1 MRTWAD
7 PRMVDPSIEPTKR
20 RPNQCYAGT
29 PVKANRSAHGI
40 AAACTLRGWLG
51 MWSLRVAQTRAAPHL
66 ARCANT
72 FEFGFG
78 PVDSVRSLVAR
89 VAPSEVLH
97 AALESPVENP
107 PPYWQA
113 AAEQGL
119 QGVHLAESVGGQGF
133 GILELAV
140 VLAEFGYG
148 AVPGPFVPSAIASA
162 LIAAH
167 DPQAKVLA
175 ELATGAAI
183 AAYAL
188 DSGLTATRHGDV
200 LVIRGEVR
208 AVPAAAQASVLV
220 LPVAIESR
228 DEWVV
233 LRNDQLEIEAVK
245 SLDPLRPIAHVR
257 ANAVDVSDDALLSN
271 LTMTT
276 AHALMSTLL
285 SAEAV
290 GVARWATDT
299 ASAYAKIREQFGRP
313 IGQFQAIKHK
323 CAEMIADTERA
334 TAAVWDAARALD
346 DAGESSSDVEF
357 AAAVAATLA
366 PATAQRCTQDCIQ
379 VHGGIGFTWEHDTN
393 VYYRRALML
402 AACFG
407 RSSEYPQRVVDTA
420 TTAGMRPVDIDLDPS
435 TEKLRAQIR
444 AEVAALKAMPREP
457 RTVAIAEGGW
467 VLPYLP
473 KPWGRAASPVEQI
486 IIAQEFTAGRVKR
499 PQIAIATWIVP
510 SIVAFGT
517 DNQKQRLLPPTFR
530 GDIFWCQLFSEPGA
544 GSDLASLATKATRVD
559 GGWRITGQKIWTTG
573 AQYSQWGALLART
586 DPSAPKHN
594 GITYFLLDMKS
605 EGVQVKP
612 LRELTGKEFFNTVY
626 LDDVFV
632 PDELVLGEVNRGWEV
647 SRNTLTAERVSIGG
661 SDSTFLPTLGEFVDF
676 VRDYRFEGQ
685 FDQVARHRAGQLIAE
700 GHATKLLNLRST
712 LLTLAGGD
720 PMAPAAISKLL
731 SMRTGQGYAEFAVS
745 SFGTDAVIGDT
756 ERLPGKWGEYLLAS
770 RATTI
775 YGGTSEVQLNIIAE
789 RLLGLP
795 RDP

>member
-1 MRTWAD
+1 M
-7 PRMVDPSIEPTKR
+7 SI
-20 RPNQCYAGT
+20 AIT
-29 PVKANRSAHGI
+29 PEHYE
-40 AAACTLRGWLG
+40 
-51 MWSLRVAQTRAAPHL
+51 L
-66 ARCANT
+66 A
-72 FEFGFG
+72 
-78 PVDSVRSLVAR
+78 DSVRSLVAR

-407 RSSEYPQRVVDTA
+407 RGSEYPQRVVDTA

-685 FDQVARHRAGQLIAE
+685 FDQVARQRAGQLIAE

>member
-1 MRTWAD
+1 M
-7 PRMVDPSIEPTKR
+7 SI
-20 RPNQCYAGT
+20 AIT
-29 PVKANRSAHGI
+29 PEHYE
-40 AAACTLRGWLG
+40 
-51 MWSLRVAQTRAAPHL
+51 L
-66 ARCANT
+66 A
-72 FEFGFG
+72 
-78 PVDSVRSLVAR
+78 DSVRSLVAR

-290 GVARWATDT
+290 GVTRWATDT

-407 RSSEYPQRVVDTA
+407 RGSEYPQRVVDTA

>member
-1 MRTWAD
+1 M
-7 PRMVDPSIEPTKR
+7 SI
-20 RPNQCYAGT
+20 AIT
-29 PVKANRSAHGI
+29 PEHYE
-40 AAACTLRGWLG
+40 
-51 MWSLRVAQTRAAPHL
+51 L
-66 ARCANT
+66 A
-72 FEFGFG
+72 
-78 PVDSVRSLVAR
+78 DSVRSLVAR

-276 AHALMSTLL
+276 AHALMFTLL

-407 RSSEYPQRVVDTA
+407 RGSEYPQRVVDTA

-435 TEKLRAQIR
+435 SEKLRAQIR

>member
-1 MRTWAD
+1 M
-7 PRMVDPSIEPTKR
+7 SI
-20 RPNQCYAGT
+20 AIT
-29 PVKANRSAHGI
+29 PEHYE
-40 AAACTLRGWLG
+40 
-51 MWSLRVAQTRAAPHL
+51 L
-66 ARCANT
+66 A
-72 FEFGFG
+72 
-78 PVDSVRSLVAR
+78 DSVRSLVAR

-407 RSSEYPQRVVDTA
+407 RGSEYPQRVVDTA

-435 TEKLRAQIR
+435 TGKLRAQIR

>member
-1 MRTWAD
+1 M
-7 PRMVDPSIEPTKR
+7 SIAIIPEH
-20 RPNQCYAGT
+20 YE
-29 PVKANRSAHGI
+29 
-40 AAACTLRGWLG
+40 
-51 MWSLRVAQTRAAPHL
+51 L
-66 ARCANT
+66 A
-72 FEFGFG
+72 
-78 PVDSVRSLVAR
+78 DSVRSLVAR

-407 RSSEYPQRVVDTA
+407 RGSEYPQRVVDTA

>member
-1 MRTWAD
+1 M
-7 PRMVDPSIEPTKR
+7 P
-20 RPNQCYAGT
+20 
-29 PVKANRSAHGI
+29 I
-40 AAACTLRGWLG
+40 AIT
-51 MWSLRVAQTRAAPHL
+51 SEHQDL
-66 ARCANT
+66 A
-72 FEFGFG
+72 
-78 PVDSVRSLVAR
+78 DSVRSLVAR

-97 AALESPVENP
+97 AALETPIDNP

-119 QGVHLAESVGGQGF
+119 PGVHLAESVGGQGF
-133 GILELAV
+133 GVLELAV

-162 LIAAH
+162 LISAH
-167 DPQAKVLA
+167 DPDAKVLND
-175 ELATGAAI
+175 LASGTAV

-188 DSGLTATRHGDV
+188 DSGLTATRHGAGEEA

-208 AVPAAAQASVLV
+208 AVPAAGEASLLV
-220 LPVAIESR
+220 LPVAIDGGE
-228 DEWVV
+228 EWVV
-233 LRNDQLEIEAVK
+233 LRADLLEIEPITSV
-245 SLDPLRPIAHVR
+245 DPLRPVAHVR
-257 ANAVDVSDDALLSN
+257 ANAIEVGDDAVLSN
-271 LTMTT
+271 LSVVV
-276 AHALMSTLL
+276 ARALISTLL

-299 ASAYAKIREQFGRP
+299 ASEYAKIREQFGRP

-334 TAAVWDAARALD
+334 TAAVWDAARAID
-346 DAGESSSDVEF
+346 EASEHIGF

-366 PATAQRCTQDCIQ
+366 PAAAQRCTQDCIQ
-379 VHGGIGFTWEHDTN
+379 VHGGIGFTWEHDAG
-393 VYYRRALML
+393 VYYRRALIL
-402 AACFG
+402 AASFG
-407 RSSEYPQRVVDTA
+407 RASEYPQKVVDAA
-420 TTAGMRPVDIDLDPS
+420 TTTGMRAIDIDLDPD
-435 TEKLRAQIR
+435 TEKLRGDIR
-444 AEVAALKAMPREP
+444 SEVAALKEMDREQ
-457 RTVAIAEGGW
+457 RTVALAEGGW

-473 KPWGRAASPVEQI
+473 TPWGRASNPVEQI
-486 IIAQEFTAGRVKR
+486 IISQEFASGRVKR
-499 PQIAIATWIVP
+499 PQVGIAAWVIP

-517 DNQKQRLLPPTFR
+517 EEQKQRFLPPTFR
-530 GDIFWCQLFSEPGA
+530 GEMIWCQLFSEPGA
-544 GSDLASLATKATRVD
+544 GSDLAGLSTKATRVD
-559 GGWRITGQKIWTTG
+559 GGWRISGQKIWTTA
-573 AQYSQWGALLART
+573 AQFSQWGALLART

-605 EGVQVKP
+605 EGVTVKP
-612 LRELTGKEFFNTVY
+612 LRELTGQEFFNTVY
-626 LDDVFV
+626 IDDVFV
-632 PDELVLGEVNRGWEV
+632 PDEYVLGEVNRGWEV

-661 SDSTFLPTLGEFVDF
+661 SDLNFLASLPQFVEF
-676 VRDYRFEGQ
+676 VRDGQ

-700 GHATKLLNLRST
+700 GHAAKLLNLRST

-720 PMAPAAISKLL
+720 AMPSAAISKLL

-745 SFGTDAVIGDT
+745 SFGADAAIGDPDT
-756 ERLPGKWGEYLLAS
+756 PPGKWDDYLLSS

>member
-1 MRTWAD
+1 M
-7 PRMVDPSIEPTKR
+7 SI
-20 RPNQCYAGT
+20 AIT
-29 PVKANRSAHGI
+29 PEHYE
-40 AAACTLRGWLG
+40 
-51 MWSLRVAQTRAAPHL
+51 L
-66 ARCANT
+66 A
-72 FEFGFG
+72 
-78 PVDSVRSLVAR
+78 DSVRSLVAR

-407 RSSEYPQRVVDTA
+407 RGSEYPQRVVDTA

-661 SDSTFLPTLGEFVDF
+661 SDSTFLPTLGKFVDF

>member
-1 MRTWAD
+1 M
-7 PRMVDPSIEPTKR
+7 SI
-20 RPNQCYAGT
+20 AIT
-29 PVKANRSAHGI
+29 PEHYE
-40 AAACTLRGWLG
+40 
-51 MWSLRVAQTRAAPHL
+51 L
-66 ARCANT
+66 A
-72 FEFGFG
+72 
-78 PVDSVRSLVAR
+78 DSVRSLVAR

-245 SLDPLRPIAHVR
+245 SLDPLRPIAHIR

-407 RSSEYPQRVVDTA
+407 RGSEYPQRVVDTA

-632 PDELVLGEVNRGWEV
+632 PDELVLGEVNQGWEV

>member
-1 MRTWAD
+1 MPIA
-7 PRMVDPSIEPTKR
+7 I
-20 RPNQCYAGT
+20 T
-29 PVKANRSAHGI
+29 PEHYE
-40 AAACTLRGWLG
+40 
-51 MWSLRVAQTRAAPHL
+51 L
-66 ARCANT
+66 A
-72 FEFGFG
+72 
-78 PVDSVRSLVAR
+78 DSVRSLVAR

-233 LRNDQLEIEAVK
+233 LRNDQLEIESVK

-257 ANAVDVSDDALLSN
+257 ANAVDVSDDALLSD
-271 LTMTT
+271 LTMTN
-276 AHALMSTLL
+276 AHALMATLL

-323 CAEMIADTERA
+323 CAEMVADTERA
-334 TAAVWDAARALD
+334 TAAVWDAARAID
-346 DAGESSSDVEF
+346 ESSSDVEF

-407 RSSEYPQRVVDTA
+407 RGSEYPQRVVDTA

-517 DNQKQRLLPPTFR
+517 DDQKQRLLPPTFR

-544 GSDLASLATKATRVD
+544 GSDLAGLTTKATRVD

-632 PDELVLGEVNRGWEV
+632 PDALVLGEVNRGWEV

-661 SDSTFLPTLGEFVDF
+661 SDSTFLPTLDEFVDF

-720 PMAPAAISKLL
+720 PMPSAAISKLL

>member
-1 MRTWAD
+1 M
-7 PRMVDPSIEPTKR
+7 SI
-20 RPNQCYAGT
+20 AIT
-29 PVKANRSAHGI
+29 PEHYE
-40 AAACTLRGWLG
+40 
-51 MWSLRVAQTRAAPHL
+51 L
-66 ARCANT
+66 A
-72 FEFGFG
+72 
-78 PVDSVRSLVAR
+78 DSVRSLVAR

-407 RSSEYPQRVVDTA
+407 RGSEYPQRVVDTA

-612 LRELTGKEFFNTVY
+612 LRELTGKEFFNTVS

>member
-1 MRTWAD
+1 M
-7 PRMVDPSIEPTKR
+7 SI
-20 RPNQCYAGT
+20 AIT
-29 PVKANRSAHGI
+29 PEHYE
-40 AAACTLRGWLG
+40 
-51 MWSLRVAQTRAAPHL
+51 L
-66 ARCANT
+66 A
-72 FEFGFG
+72 
-78 PVDSVRSLVAR
+78 DSVRSLVAR

-290 GVARWATDT
+290 GGARWATDT

-407 RSSEYPQRVVDTA
+407 RGSEYPQRVVDTA